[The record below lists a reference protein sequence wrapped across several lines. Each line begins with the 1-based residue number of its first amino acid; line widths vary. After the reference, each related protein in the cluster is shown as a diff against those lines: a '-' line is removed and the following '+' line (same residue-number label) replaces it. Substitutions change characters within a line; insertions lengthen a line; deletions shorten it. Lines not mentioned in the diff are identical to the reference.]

1 MGASVEYKFN
11 LRRIW
16 EKNSNLGKNLFH
28 TGFSVAY
35 IIVLIFHFFVFREL
49 KELRCQ
55 MPLTFMSMVQLG
67 RYKSSLSL
75 FTLASLLLRSDARVF
90 ILA

>member
-1 MGASVEYKFN
+1 M
-11 LRRIW
+11 
-16 EKNSNLGKNLFH
+16 
-28 TGFSVAY
+28 AY

-67 RYKSSLSL
+67 RYKSSQMRECLSL
-75 FTLASLLLRSDARVF
+75 LKYYMKG
-90 ILA
+90 